1 MRICSNCGTIN
12 ADDARFCE
20 NCGTKLE
27 GEPITTPSAEEP
39 AEYGPAEDGSEEQVV
54 RLSQRRRQQQQQDS
68 TQKQIT
74 IKKPDIGK
82 VKSGIRKL
90 TKIQKIVIA
99 EVICLA
105 VVIAA
110 FFVIGDRKYSA
121 QSVAERY
128 FDAYAA
134 RDWKTV
140 YGLLELPQGSFMQE
154 SQFEEMM
161 EKIQTPDITNY
172 TVRQQMG
179 AEDGIVQNF
188 NVEYSVS
195 GQGPSSLQLSLV
207 RQSDKTMFLFDTWK
221 VSAAGMLVEN
231 YPVTVPGGARVAVDG
246 VELTEEY
253 VVSNN
258 ADGTDT
264 YQISLFNG
272 MHTITAAVPWC
283 EVYEGEFDTSADGS
297 IMVENL
303 TLTDTGKTALQA
315 KMQEALESLY
325 TSAMADDDFSAVS
338 DLFAENAAAEYEDTY
353 NDLRDRLTDDPD
365 DHYTLNQIAFDDFRC
380 SFYAESGTISGEMD
394 CDYTVD
400 YTYTYSGF
408 GSSRTENETND
419 GSAYVGAT
427 FVYEGDTYK
436 LQYVNIPNV
445 WWY

>member
-1 MRICSNCGTIN
+1 MAEIFYSVTVDGSTKEYPAGTTYLSI
-12 ADDARFCE
+12 
-20 NCGTKLE
+20 
-27 GEPITTPSAEEP
+27 AEEVQNRY
-39 AEYGPAEDGSEEQVV
+39 EHEIVLVFVDGFHLQE
-54 RLSQRRRQQQQQDS
+54 
-68 TQKQIT
+68 
-74 IKKPDIGK
+74 
-82 VKSGIRKL
+82 
-90 TKIQKIVIA
+90 
-99 EVICLA
+99 LA
-105 VVIAA
+105 
-110 FFVIGDRKYSA
+110 
-121 QSVAERY
+121 
-128 FDAYAA
+128 
-134 RDWKTV
+134 KTV
-140 YGLLELPQGSFMQE
+140 QKDCALTFVTTADAIGHEAYKRSMCFLLVKAVHDVAGHDRIERVRIHFSLDKG
-154 SQFEEMM
+154 
-161 EKIQTPDITNY
+161 Y
-172 TVRQQMG
+172 YCTVEG
-179 AEDGIVQNF
+179 
-188 NVEYSVS
+188 
-195 GQGPSSLQLSLV
+195 
-207 RQSDKTMFLFDTWK
+207 
-221 VSAAGMLVEN
+221 
-231 YPVTVPGGARVAVDG
+231 G

-258 ADGTDT
+258 TDGTDT

>member
-82 VKSGIRKL
+82 MKSGIRKL

-140 YGLLELPQGSFMQE
+140 YGLLELPQGSFMHE

-161 EKIQTPDITNY
+161 
-172 TVRQQMG
+172 
-179 AEDGIVQNF
+179 
-188 NVEYSVS
+188 
-195 GQGPSSLQLSLV
+195 
-207 RQSDKTMFLFDTWK
+207 
-221 VSAAGMLVEN
+221 
-231 YPVTVPGGARVAVDG
+231 
-246 VELTEEY
+246 
-253 VVSNN
+253 
-258 ADGTDT
+258 
-264 YQISLFNG
+264 
-272 MHTITAAVPWC
+272 
-283 EVYEGEFDTSADGS
+283 
-297 IMVENL
+297 
-303 TLTDTGKTALQA
+303 
-315 KMQEALESLY
+315 
-325 TSAMADDDFSAVS
+325 
-338 DLFAENAAAEYEDTY
+338 
-353 NDLRDRLTDDPD
+353 
-365 DHYTLNQIAFDDFRC
+365 
-380 SFYAESGTISGEMD
+380 
-394 CDYTVD
+394 
-400 YTYTYSGF
+400 
-408 GSSRTENETND
+408 
-419 GSAYVGAT
+419 
-427 FVYEGDTYK
+427 
-436 LQYVNIPNV
+436 
-445 WWY
+445 